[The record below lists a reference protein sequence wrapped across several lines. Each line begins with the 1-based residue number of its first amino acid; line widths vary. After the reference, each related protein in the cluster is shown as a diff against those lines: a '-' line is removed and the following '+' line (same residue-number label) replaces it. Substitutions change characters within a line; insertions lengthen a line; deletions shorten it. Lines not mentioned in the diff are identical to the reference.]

1 MNTIKAPQAWDVYDG
16 RGGTDIPVCVI
27 GDGIDFTHPDL
38 RANMHPDVGYDV
50 TTGDQGEAVS
60 FDQESSSTHHAGTI
74 AGVGNNSIG
83 IAGVAWGG
91 NAKLLGC
98 KLTTDTSESGLAA
111 KFAECLSWC
120 RHQEAWIAYST
131 HGFDMPVG
139 MLEDAAKAYDAWGGL
154 LVLSS
159 LQRNSNADDNPTYP
173 HQYQLSSVMVVNALN
188 STSKELL
195 SPSDF
200 GANTTHLFAPG
211 NNIYSTVPNDRYSYL
226 SGPGQGAALVAG
238 AAALLWSHRADLTAE
253 EVKALLLS
261 NVDKQDNLQDKCRS
275 GGVLNVHR
283 ALVASRTVDGAGG
296 SARTPGKYV
305 RQLAFQPC
313 SLGTSREG
321 QKTNVTRHGLSRV
334 GRTLLF
340 LGTGGGSRTPG
351 KFHRCWLL
359 RIAVS
364 FHGPCCLMLMQ
375 FIWCAVQRPC
385 LSGGYLVVRH
395 VFLVCRAK
403 EVKATV
409 EHGLFQGKVC
419 WHAEASKHRH
429 IRHAQVGC
437 LLILPWHWYV
447 LHSVPKGLHPQL
459 TSTVDHSVEV
469 GKVCR
474 WAKR

>member
-1 MNTIKAPQAWDVYDG
+1 MPWRGATSTPRTDFGEGIVPALIRDIACRGNETALQDCLYSNVVDNICFPYRVRGVGVDSEHGVNLRCTPLDDVRWFDIEGAMNTIKAPQAWDVYDG

-238 AAALLWSHRADLTAE
+238 AAALLW
-253 EVKALLLS
+253 
-261 NVDKQDNLQDKCRS
+261 
-275 GGVLNVHR
+275 
-283 ALVASRTVDGAGG
+283 
-296 SARTPGKYV
+296 
-305 RQLAFQPC
+305 
-313 SLGTSREG
+313 
-321 QKTNVTRHGLSRV
+321 
-334 GRTLLF
+334 
-340 LGTGGGSRTPG
+340 
-351 KFHRCWLL
+351 
-359 RIAVS
+359 
-364 FHGPCCLMLMQ
+364 
-375 FIWCAVQRPC
+375 
-385 LSGGYLVVRH
+385 
-395 VFLVCRAK
+395 
-403 EVKATV
+403 
-409 EHGLFQGKVC
+409 
-419 WHAEASKHRH
+419 
-429 IRHAQVGC
+429 
-437 LLILPWHWYV
+437 
-447 LHSVPKGLHPQL
+447 
-459 TSTVDHSVEV
+459 
-469 GKVCR
+469 
-474 WAKR
+474 